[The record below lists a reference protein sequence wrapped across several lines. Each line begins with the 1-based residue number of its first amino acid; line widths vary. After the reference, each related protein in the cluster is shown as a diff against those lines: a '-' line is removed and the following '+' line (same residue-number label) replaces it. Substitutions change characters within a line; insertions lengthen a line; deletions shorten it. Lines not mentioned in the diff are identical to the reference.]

1 MNRLSRILRATL
13 RYLGYGLAVLM
24 VLVVALLGFV
34 GFTDAGAR
42 MAASQAEKI
51 AAASGQVLS
60 ISEPS
65 GLLTGRLRAAAIT
78 LGDEKGTYAEIRD
91 LAVDWSPLRLLF
103 LSFEAERVSASSIS
117 LLRLPESKAE
127 AEKSGK
133 PFTLPVEVH
142 VGSLAIPELF
152 ISEAVARRDQRLV
165 VSGRGDA
172 TAESVAVKLS
182 ASEKERPDA
191 RVVADIAFN
200 PAENELRLEA
210 DIAEPKGGILAGLLN
225 LPDEPA
231 VAIRLTGDGPLSQW
245 KGRLSAALDGT
256 EMLRVD
262 GRHDLATNGL
272 HTLALKGGGTF
283 DALMPPQLRP
293 LFAGETGIDVV
304 AAFDGTDM
312 LRIEKGTIATGA
324 MTLAASG
331 TVSATGENDLDM
343 KLAGK
348 DGPID
353 FRWPLAGGDARV
365 LIEGAD
371 ISLTGAA
378 NAAALEAH
386 ATVASAALPA
396 GRIDDIRLSAS
407 SDAFNVASRSGRID
421 VTLETGETAF
431 ASPDI
436 DRAVKG
442 PAKLVAA
449 LTVSPGEIAFDP
461 ATLES
466 ASIGGTLS
474 GRYGLES
481 READVS
487 FRLFALPAVLP
498 PALSGKFD
506 TTIAMEGRV
515 QLAGDG
521 GLEVSGLQVKS
532 GTLETAGTVSLGDGK
547 LQAALNG
554 KVLNLGKLL
563 ADAAGE
569 AAFELSATGPMDG
582 LDVSAKVTSSGATL
596 SGRTLSDLVVT
607 LAGKAVPA
615 GPSGELTATGAL
627 DGQPINIRS
636 SVTSEGGRISV
647 PVLEAEIGPNTLKG
661 SLALAQNF
669 MPDGTIRFDFPDLG
683 LLAAMAGQQ
692 AAGDLSGQV
701 EIATVGG
708 KTSATVQA
716 SGSAIRRDALSITRP
731 AVDLSIT
738 DLATAA
744 ITGTVRA
751 ERVASGEN
759 RVEALK
765 LDFSREGQATNF
777 DLTGRLDG
785 APLVTRG
792 KVLQRDG
799 GLDVALQTVE
809 AAPRRIA
816 LRLARPTTIGVA
828 NGVITLDG
836 LTIQAGSGSVA
847 VSGKAGETLDLS
859 VRLNA
864 LPAALANNFAAGLD
878 AGGTIGGTVT
888 VKGKASAPVVDYALD
903 WSGAQTSHTRGAGV
917 GALAIN
923 ATGAFANNQLRLD
936 TTLSG
941 AGGLSFRGGGTVGI
955 GGATPLGL
963 RFNGRVPFGLLQ
975 SQLSAQG
982 FVLTGNA
989 DVDLAIGGTAAA
1001 PAITGSITA
1010 GGARLVDVRRNLAV
1024 ENLTIRVTMDGRNAV
1039 IETLTGRVASGGQ
1052 ISASGR
1058 VGITPA
1064 SGFPV
1069 DVTARLTD
1077 VTYVDGTLVVANVS
1091 GDLTLRGPVA
1101 GLSLG
1106 GKMTINRANITI
1118 PQKLPAS
1125 LSEINIKHRNA
1136 PAEVKR
1142 MMANVRREQ
1151 GSGGG
1156 SARGIALDLTISAP
1170 GQLFVRGRGINVELG
1185 GDLRVGGTSVSPV
1198 VSGGF
1203 ELERGR
1209 MEILTRRLNFTTA
1222 HIGFAGDLVPTVNL
1236 VAGTSAGTTEITVT
1250 VAGLANNPTVTFAS
1264 SPSLPQD
1271 EILAQLI
1278 FNRSMSNL
1286 SAVQIAQL
1294 ASAASQLAGGSSTS
1308 LLDSLRS
1315 KLGVDDLD
1323 ITTDSQGRAAVS
1335 AGKYLNERTY
1345 LELKQDPETNGAKAA
1360 INLDI
1365 GRGVKL
1371 RGEAGS
1377 SGSAGAGIFYE
1388 KEY

>member
-13 RYLGYGLAVLM
+13 RYLGYALAVLV
-24 VLVVALLGFV
+24 VLIVALLGFV
-34 GFTDAGAR
+34 GFTDTGAR
-42 MAASQAEKI
+42 MAASYAQKI

-65 GLLTGRLRAAAIT
+65 GLLTGKLRASAIT
-78 LGDEKGTYAEIRD
+78 LGDEKGVYAEIRD
-91 LAVDWSPLRLLF
+91 LAVDWSPLQLLF
-103 LSFEAERVSASSIS
+103 FSFDAERVSASSVS
-117 LLRLPESKAE
+117 LQRLPESKAD
-127 AEKSGK
+127 AEKSDK
-133 PFTLPVEVH
+133 PFTLPVEIH

-152 ISEAVARRDQRLV
+152 ISETVAGRDQRLV

-200 PAENELRLEA
+200 PAENQLRLEA
-210 DIAEPKGGILAGLLN
+210 DVAEPKGGILAGLLN
-225 LPDEPA
+225 LPNDPA
-231 VAIRLTGDGPLSQW
+231 VEIRLTGDGPLSQW

-256 EMLRVD
+256 EMLHID

-272 HTLALKGGGTF
+272 HTIALQGGGTF
-283 DALMPPQLRP
+283 DALMPPQFRP

-331 TVSATGENDLDM
+331 TVSATGANDLEV

-353 FRWPLAGGDARV
+353 FRWPLAEGDARV

-371 ISLTGAA
+371 VSLTGAA

-386 ATVASAALPA
+386 ATVTSAALPA
-396 GRIDDIRLSAS
+396 GQIDNIRLSAK

-421 VTLETGETAF
+421 VTLETGATAF
-431 ASPDI
+431 ANADV

-442 PAKLVAA
+442 PAKLVAT
-449 LTVSPGEIAFDP
+449 LNISPDEIAFDP

-481 READVS
+481 READVN

-515 QLAGDG
+515 QLASDG

-532 GTLETAGTVSLGDGK
+532 GTLETAGNVSLGKGN
-547 LQAALNG
+547 LQAALSG

-569 AAFELSATGPMDG
+569 AAFELSATGPVEG
-582 LDVSAKVTSSGATL
+582 LDISAKITSSGATL

-607 LAGKAVPA
+607 LTGKAVA
-615 GPSGELTATGAL
+615 DSPSGELTATGAL
-627 DGQPINIRS
+627 DGQAINVRS
-636 SVTSEGGRISV
+636 SITSEGGRISV

-661 SLALAQNF
+661 SLALAQSF
-669 MPDGTIRFDFPDLG
+669 MPDGTIRFNFPDLG

-692 AAGDLSGQV
+692 AAGDLSGQI
-701 EIATVGG
+701 EIATAGG

-716 SGSAIRRDALSITRP
+716 SGSGIRRDTVSITKP
-731 AVDLSIT
+731 AVDLAIA

-785 APLVTRG
+785 APLVTKG

-799 GLDVALQTVE
+799 GIDIALQTVE

-816 LRLARPTTIGVA
+816 LKLAKPTTIGVT
-828 NGVITLDG
+828 NGVASLNG
-836 LTIQAGSGSVA
+836 LTIQTGSGSVA
-847 VSGKAGETLDLS
+847 ISGKAGETLDLS

-864 LPAALANNFAAGLD
+864 VPAALVNNFAAGLD

-888 VKGKASAPVVDYALD
+888 VKGKAAAPVVDYALD
-903 WSGAQTSHTRGAGV
+903 WNGAVTSQTRGAGI
-917 GALAIN
+917 GALTIN
-923 ATGAFANNQLRLD
+923 AKGAFANNQVRLD
-936 TTLSG
+936 TVLSG

-963 RFNGRVPFGLLQ
+963 KFNGTVPFGLLQ
-975 SQLSAQG
+975 GQLSAQG

-989 DVDLAIGGTAAA
+989 NVDLAIGGTAAA
-1001 PAITGSITA
+1001 PSVTGSITA

-1024 ENLTIRVTMDGRNAV
+1024 ENLTIRVTMDGRQAV
-1039 IETLTGRVASGGQ
+1039 IETVSGKLTSGGQ
-1052 ISASGR
+1052 LSASGR
-1058 VGITPA
+1058 VGIDPA

-1069 DVTARLTD
+1069 DVAIKLGD
-1077 VTYVDGTLVVANVS
+1077 IVYVDGTLVTANVA
-1091 GDLTLRGPVA
+1091 GDLTLKGPVA
-1101 GLSLG
+1101 GLTLA
-1106 GKMTINRANITI
+1106 GKVHINKANITI

-1125 LSEINIKHRNA
+1125 LSEIDIKHRNA
-1136 PAEVKR
+1136 PADVKR
-1142 MMANVRREQ
+1142 MTADVQREQ
-1151 GSGGG
+1151 GGSGA
-1156 SARGIALDLTISAP
+1156 SRGIALDLTIESP
-1170 GQLFVRGRGINVELG
+1170 GQLFVRGRGINTEMG
-1185 GDLRVGGTSVSPV
+1185 GSLKITGTSASPV

-1209 MEILTRRLNFTTA
+1209 MEILTRRLEFTSA
-1222 HIGFAGDLVPTVNL
+1222 HIGFAGGLVPTVNL
-1236 VAGTSAGTTEITVT
+1236 VAASTAGTTEITVT
-1250 VAGLANNPTVTFAS
+1250 VAGLASNPTVTFAS

-1294 ASAASQLAGGSSTS
+1294 ASAASQLAGGKSTG

-1323 ITTDSQGRAAVS
+1323 ITTDAEGRAAVS

-1345 LELKQDPETNGAKAA
+1345 IELKQDPETNGAKAV
-1360 INLDI
+1360 INLDV
-1365 GRGVKL
+1365 GRGLKL

-1377 SGSAGAGIFYE
+1377 GGSAGAGIFYE

>member
-13 RYLGYGLAVLM
+13 RYLGYGLAVLIVLM
-24 VLVVALLGFV
+24 VAMLGFV
-34 GFTDAGAR
+34 GFTDTGAR
-42 MAASQAEKI
+42 MAVSYAQKV
-51 AAASGQVLS
+51 AAASGQVIA

-65 GLLTGRLRAAAIT
+65 GLLTGKLRAKTIT
-78 LGDEKGTYAEIRD
+78 LGDETGTYAEIRD
-91 LAVDWSPLRLLF
+91 LAIDWSPLRLLAF
-103 LSFEAERVSASSIS
+103 SFEADRVSASSIS
-117 LLRLPESKAE
+117 LTRLPKSKPDAE
-127 AEKSGK
+127 ASDK

-142 VGSLAIPELF
+142 VNSLAIPELF
-152 ISEAVARRDQRLV
+152 VSGAVAGRDQRLV

-182 ASEKERPDA
+182 ASEKARPDA
-191 RVVADIAFN
+191 RVAADIVFN
-200 PAENELRLEA
+200 PAENVLRLEA
-210 DIAEPKGGILAGLLN
+210 DVAEPKGGVLAGLLK
-225 LPDEPA
+225 LPNDPA

-262 GRHDLATNGL
+262 GRHDLATSGL
-272 HTLALKGGGTF
+272 HTLTLKGGGTF

-293 LFAGETGIDVV
+293 LFAGETGIDVI

-312 LRIEKGTIATGA
+312 LRIEKGAIATGA

-331 TVSATGENDLDM
+331 TVSASGTNDLDV

-353 FRWPLAGGDARV
+353 FRWPLAEGDARV
-365 LIEGAD
+365 LIDGAD
-371 ISLTGAA
+371 IALTGQAK
-378 NAAALEAH
+378 AAALEAH
-386 ATVASAALPA
+386 VSVAAADLPA
-396 GRIDDIRLSAS
+396 GRIEAIRLTAT
-407 SDAFNVASRSGRID
+407 SDAFNVADRSGRID
-421 VTLETGETAF
+421 ATLETGLTAF
-431 ASPDI
+431 TNPDV

-442 PAKLVAA
+442 PAKLVAT
-449 LTVSPGEIAFDP
+449 LNVSPGEIAFDP

-481 READVS
+481 READVN

-498 PALSGKFD
+498 PAMAGKFD
-506 TTIAMEGRV
+506 TTVATEGRLK
-515 QLAGDG
+515 LASDG
-521 GLEVSGLQVKS
+521 GLQVSGLQVKS
-532 GTLETAGTVSLGDGK
+532 GTLEAAGDVSLGKGN
-547 LQAALNG
+547 LEAALTG

-569 AAFELSATGPMDG
+569 AAFELSATGPVEG
-582 LDVSAKVTSSGATL
+582 LDVSGKITSSGATL

-607 LAGKAVPA
+607 LKGKAVA
-615 GPSGELTATGAL
+615 DSPSGELTATGAL
-627 DGQPINIRS
+627 DGQAINVRS
-636 SVTSEGGRISV
+636 SITSEGGRISV
-647 PVLEAEIGPNTLKG
+647 PVLEAEIGSNTLKG
-661 SLALAQNF
+661 SLALARNF

-683 LLAAMAGQQ
+683 LLAAMAGQK
-692 AAGDLSGQV
+692 AAGDLSGQI
-701 EIATVGG
+701 EFATTNG
-708 KTSATVQA
+708 KTSASVQA
-716 SGSAIRRDALSITRP
+716 SGSGIRRDAVNIVKP
-731 AVDLSIT
+731 VVDLAIA

-751 ERVASGEN
+751 ERVASGDN
-759 RVEALK
+759 RLDALR
-765 LDFSREGQATNF
+765 LDFSREGQATSF
-777 DLTGRLDG
+777 DVTGRLDG
-785 APLVTRG
+785 APLVTKG

-799 GLDVALQTVE
+799 GLDIALQAVE

-816 LRLARPTTIGVA
+816 LKLAKPTTIGVA
-828 NGVITLDG
+828 NGIATLDG
-836 LTIQAGSGSVA
+836 LTIQAGRGSVA
-847 VSGKAGETLDLS
+847 VSGKAGEALDLS
-859 VRLNA
+859 LRLNA
-864 LPAALANNFAAGLD
+864 VPAALINNFAATLG
-878 AGGTIGGTVT
+878 AEGTIGGTVT
-888 VKGKASAPVVDYALD
+888 VKGKAAAPVVGYALD
-903 WSGAQTSHTRGAGV
+903 WSGAVTSQTRGAGV
-917 GALAIN
+917 GALDIN
-923 ATGAFANNQLRLD
+923 AKGEFANNQVRLD
-936 TTLSG
+936 TVLSG

-963 RFNGRVPFGLLQ
+963 KFNGTVPFGLLQ
-975 SQLSAQG
+975 GQLSAQG

-989 DVDLAIGGTAAA
+989 NVDLSIGGTAGA
-1001 PAITGSITA
+1001 PSVTGSITA

-1024 ENLTIRVTMDGRNAV
+1024 ENLTIRVNMDGRQAV
-1039 IETLTGRVASGGQ
+1039 IETVSGKLASGGQ
-1052 ISASGR
+1052 LSASGT
-1058 VGITPA
+1058 VGIDPA

-1069 DVTARLTD
+1069 DVAIKLGN
-1077 VTYVDGTLVVANVS
+1077 VTYVDGTLVTANVT
-1091 GDLTLRGPVA
+1091 GDLTLKGPVA

-1106 GKMTINRANITI
+1106 GKVHINKANITL

-1125 LSEINIKHRNA
+1125 LSEIDIKHRNA
-1136 PAEVKR
+1136 PADVKR
-1142 MMANVRREQ
+1142 MTADVQRQ
-1151 GSGGG
+1151 QGGG
-1156 SARGIALDLTISAP
+1156 GGGRGIALDLTITSP
-1170 GQLFVRGRGINVELG
+1170 GQLFVRGRGINAEMG
-1185 GDLRVGGTSVSPV
+1185 GDLTITGTSASPI

-1209 MEILTRRLNFTTA
+1209 MEILTRRLDFTSA
-1222 HIGFAGDLVPTVNL
+1222 HIGFAGGLVPTVNL
-1236 VAGTSAGTTEITVT
+1236 VAASTAGTTEITVT

-1294 ASAASQLAGGSSTS
+1294 ASAASQLAGGSSTG

-1323 ITTDSQGRAAVS
+1323 ITTDAEGRAAVS

-1345 LELKQDPETNGAKAA
+1345 IELKQDPETNGAKAV
-1360 INLDI
+1360 INLDV
-1365 GRGVKL
+1365 GRGLKL

-1377 SGSAGAGIFYE
+1377 GGSAGGGIFYE

>member
-13 RYLGYGLAVLM
+13 RYLGYGLAILLVLF
-24 VLVVALLGFV
+24 VALLGFV
-34 GFTDAGAR
+34 GFTDTGAR
-42 MAASQAEKI
+42 VAVSYAEKI
-51 AAASGQVLS
+51 AAASGQVVS

-65 GLLTGRLRAAAIT
+65 GLLTGKLRAGTIT
-78 LGDEKGTYAEIRD
+78 LGDAKGTYAEIRD
-91 LAVDWSPLRLLF
+91 LAVDWSPLQLLF

-117 LLRLPESKAE
+117 LLRLPESETDTA
-127 AEKSGK
+127 KSEE

-142 VGSLAIPELF
+142 VDALAIPELF
-152 ISEAVARRDQRLV
+152 VSGAVAGRDQRLV

-172 TAESVAVKLS
+172 TADSVAVNLS
-182 ASEKERPDA
+182 ASEKARPDA
-191 RVVADIAFN
+191 RIMADIAFD
-200 PAENELRLEA
+200 PAANELRLEA
-210 DIAEPKGGILAGLLN
+210 DIAEPKGGVLAGLLK
-225 LPDEPA
+225 LPNEPA

-256 EMLRVD
+256 EMLHID
-262 GRHDLATNGL
+262 GRHDLSANGL
-272 HTLALKGGGTF
+272 HTLALAGGGTF
-283 DALMPPQLRP
+283 DALMPPQFRP

-312 LRIEKGTIATGA
+312 LRIEKGTIATGT

-331 TVSATGENDLDM
+331 TVSATGANNLDV

-353 FRWPLAGGDARV
+353 FRWPLAEGDARL

-371 ISLTGAA
+371 ISLTGEAS
-378 NAAALEAH
+378 AAALEAH
-386 ATVASAALPA
+386 AKVVSAALPA
-396 GRIDDIRLSAS
+396 GRIDDIRLSAR
-407 SDAFNVASRSGRID
+407 SDAFNVANRSGR
-421 VTLETGETAF
+421 VEATLETGATAF
-431 ASPDI
+431 ANPDV

-442 PAKLVAA
+442 PAKLVA
-449 LTVSPGEIAFDP
+449 TMDISPDEIAFDP

-481 READVS
+481 READIG

-498 PALSGKFD
+498 PALAGKFD
-506 TTIAMEGRV
+506 TTIATEGRI

-521 GLEVSGLQVKS
+521 GLTVSDLQVKS
-532 GTLETAGTVSLGDGK
+532 GTLETAGSVSLDEGN
-547 LQAALNG
+547 LQAALSG
-554 KVLNLGKLL
+554 KILSLGKLL

-569 AAFELSATGPMDG
+569 AAFELSATGPTDG
-582 LDVSAKVTSSGATL
+582 LDVSAKLTSSGATL

-607 LAGKAVPA
+607 LSGKAVA
-615 GPSGELTATGAL
+615 GSPSGELTATGAL
-627 DGQPINIRS
+627 DGQPIDIRS
-636 SVTSEGGRISV
+636 SITSEGGRISV

-701 EIATVGG
+701 EIATAGG
-708 KTSATVQA
+708 RTSATVQA
-716 SGSAIRRDALSITRP
+716 SGSAIRRDTVSITRP
-731 AVDLSIT
+731 AVDLTVT

-765 LDFSREGQATNF
+765 LDFTREGQATNF

-799 GLDVALQTVE
+799 GLDIALQTVE

-816 LRLARPTTIGVA
+816 LKLARPATIGVV
-828 NGVITLDG
+828 NGIATLDG

-847 VSGKAGETLDLS
+847 VSGQAGEALDLS
-859 VRLNA
+859 LRLNA
-864 LPAALANNFAAGLD
+864 LPAAFVNNFAAGLD

-888 VKGKASAPVVDYALD
+888 VKGKAAAPVVDYALD
-903 WSGAQTSHTRGAGV
+903 WSGAATSHTRGAGI
-917 GALAIN
+917 GPLTIN
-923 ATGAFANNQLRLD
+923 ATGAFADNQVRLD
-936 TTLSG
+936 TVLSG
-941 AGGLSFRGGGTVGI
+941 AGGLSFRGGGTVGV

-963 RFNGRVPFGLLQ
+963 KFNGAVPFGLLQ
-975 SQLSAQG
+975 GLLSAQG

-989 DVDLAIGGTAAA
+989 DVDLSIGGTAAA
-1001 PAITGSITA
+1001 PSITGSITA
-1010 GGARLVDVRRNLAV
+1010 SGARLVDVRRNLAV
-1024 ENLTIRVTMDGRNAV
+1024 ENLAIRVTMDGRSAV
-1039 IETLTGRVASGGQ
+1039 IETLSGKVASGGQ
-1052 ISASGR
+1052 ISANGR
-1058 VGITPA
+1058 VGIDPA

-1069 DVTARLTD
+1069 DVTAKLAD
-1077 VTYVDGTLVVANVS
+1077 VTYVDGTLVAANVS
-1091 GDLTLRGPVA
+1091 GDLTLKGPVA
-1101 GLSLG
+1101 ELALG
-1106 GKMTINRANITI
+1106 GRLVINKANITI

-1136 PAEVKR
+1136 PAEVR
-1142 MMANVRREQ
+1142 EMMADVRREQ

-1156 SARGIALDLTISAP
+1156 AARGIALDLTIDAP
-1170 GQLFVRGRGINVELG
+1170 GQLFVRGRGINAELG
-1185 GDLRVGGTSVSPV
+1185 GSLKVGGTSVSPV

-1209 MEILTRRLNFTTA
+1209 MEILTRRLDFTSA
-1222 HIGFAGDLVPTVNL
+1222 RIGFAGDLVPTVNL
-1236 VAGTSAGTTEITVT
+1236 VAASTAGTTEITVT
-1250 VAGLANNPTVTFAS
+1250 VAGLASNPTVTFAS

-1294 ASAASQLAGGSSTS
+1294 ASAASQLAGGRSTG

-1323 ITTDSQGRAAVS
+1323 ITTDAEGRAAVS

-1345 LELKQDPETNGAKAA
+1345 IELKQDPETNGAKAA

-1365 GRGVKL
+1365 GKGLKL

>member
-13 RYLGYGLAVLM
+13 RFIGYGLAVLV
-24 VLVVALLGFV
+24 VLLAGLVGFI

-42 MAASQAEKI
+42 FAVSQAEKI
-51 AAASGQVLS
+51 AAASGQVIS

-65 GLLTGRLRAAAIT
+65 GLLTGKLRAGSIA
-78 LGDEKGTYAEIRD
+78 LGDARGTYVEIRD
-91 LAVDWSPLRLLF
+91 LAVDWSPLQLLF
-103 LSFEAERVSASSIS
+103 FSFEAERVSASSVS
-117 LLRLPESKAE
+117 LLRLPEPKAD
-127 AEKSGK
+127 AEPSDT

-142 VGSLAIPELF
+142 VGALDVPELF
-152 ISEAVARRDQRLV
+152 VSGTVAGRDQRIV
-165 VSGRGDA
+165 VSGSGDA

-182 ASEKERPDA
+182 ASEKARPDA
-191 RVVADIAFN
+191 RVAADIVFN
-200 PAENELRLEA
+200 PADNELRLEA
-210 DIAEPKGGILAGLLN
+210 DVAEPKGGLLAALLK
-225 LPDEPA
+225 LPNDPA
-231 VAIRLTGDGPLSQW
+231 VTIRLTGDGPLSEW
-245 KGRLSAALDGT
+245 TGRLSAALDGT

-272 HTLALKGGGTF
+272 HTIALSGGGTF

-304 AAFDGTDM
+304 AAFDGSDM
-312 LRIEKGTIATGA
+312 LRIEKGSISTGA

-331 TVSATGENDLDM
+331 TVSAKGANDLDV
-343 KLAGK
+343 KFSGK
-348 DGPID
+348 DGPVD
-353 FRWPLAGGDARV
+353 FRWPLAEGDARV

-371 ISLTGAA
+371 LSLTGEAT
-378 NAAALEAH
+378 AAALKAN
-386 ATVASAALPA
+386 ATVVSAELPA
-396 GRIDDIRLSAS
+396 GRVENIRLTAKSE
-407 SDAFNVASRSGRID
+407 AFNVASQSGRID
-421 VTLETGETAF
+421 AVLETGMTAF
-431 ASPDI
+431 ASADV
-436 DRAVKG
+436 DRTVKG
-442 PAKLVAA
+442 PAKLVAT
-449 LTVSPGEIAFDP
+449 LTVSPDEIAFDP

-474 GRYGLES
+474 GRYGLKS
-481 READVS
+481 READVN

-498 PALSGKFD
+498 PALAGKFD

-521 GLEVSGLQVKS
+521 AVQVSGLQVKS
-532 GTLETAGTVSLGDGK
+532 GTLETAGTISLGNGALD
-547 LQAALNG
+547 AALTG

-569 AAFELSATGPMDG
+569 AAFELSATGPVAG

-607 LAGKAVPA
+607 LTGKAVA
-615 GPSGELTATGAL
+615 DSPSGELTATGAL
-627 DGQPINIRS
+627 DGQPINVRS
-636 SVTSEGGRISV
+636 SITSKGGRIAV

-661 SLALAQNF
+661 SLALADNF

-683 LLAAMAGQQ
+683 LLAAMAGQK

-701 EIATVGG
+701 EITTGNG
-708 KTSATVQA
+708 RTSATIQA
-716 SGSAIRRDALSITRP
+716 SGSAIRRDALSITKP
-731 AVDLSIT
+731 AVDLTIA

-759 RVEALK
+759 RLEALK
-765 LDFSREGQATNF
+765 LGFSREGLATNF

-785 APLVTRG
+785 APLLTKG
-792 KVLQRDG
+792 KVIQRDG
-799 GLDVALQTVE
+799 GLDVALQAFE

-816 LRLARPTTIGVA
+816 LKLAKPTTIGVT
-828 NGVITLDG
+828 NGVASLDG
-836 LTIQAGSGSVA
+836 LTIQAGRGSITVT
-847 VSGKAGETLDLS
+847 GRAGEALDLS
-859 VRLNA
+859 VRLSA
-864 LPAALANNFAAGLD
+864 LPAALVNNFADGLG
-878 AGGTIGGTVT
+878 AEGTIGGMVT
-888 VKGKASAPVVDYALD
+888 VKGRAAAPVVNYALD
-903 WSGAQTSHTRGAGV
+903 WGGAVTSQTRGAGI
-917 GALAIN
+917 GALTITAK
-923 ATGAFANNQLRLD
+923 GEFSNNQVRLD
-936 TTLSG
+936 TVLSG
-941 AGGLSFRGGGTVGI
+941 GGGLSFRGGGTVGI

-963 RFNGRVPFGLLQ
+963 KFNGTVPFGLLQ
-975 SQLSAQG
+975 GQLSAQG

-989 DVDLAIGGTAAA
+989 NVDLSIGGTAAA
-1001 PAITGSITA
+1001 PSITGSITA

-1024 ENLTIRVTMDGRNAV
+1024 ENLTVRVTMDGRQAV
-1039 IETLTGRVASGGQ
+1039 IETVSGKLASGGQ
-1052 ISASGR
+1052 LSASGR
-1058 VGITPA
+1058 VGIDPA

-1069 DVTARLTD
+1069 DVAVKLGD
-1077 VTYVDGTLVVANVS
+1077 ITYVDGTLVTANVA
-1091 GDLTLRGPVA
+1091 GDLTLKGPVA

-1106 GKMTINRANITI
+1106 GKLRINKANITI

-1125 LSEINIKHRNA
+1125 LSEIDIKHRNA
-1136 PAEVKR
+1136 PADVKR
-1142 MMANVRREQ
+1142 MTADVQRDQ
-1151 GSGGG
+1151 GSSGA
-1156 SARGIALDLTISAP
+1156 SRGIALDLTIEAP
-1170 GQLFVRGRGINVELG
+1170 GQLFVRGRGINAELG
-1185 GDLRVGGTSVSPV
+1185 GSLKITGTSASPV

-1209 MEILTRRLNFTTA
+1209 MEILTRRLDFTSA
-1222 HIGFAGDLVPTVNL
+1222 HIGFAGGLVPTVNL
-1236 VAGTSAGTTEITVT
+1236 VAGSTAGSTEITVT

-1294 ASAASQLAGGSSTS
+1294 ASAASQLAGGSSTG

-1323 ITTDSQGRAAVS
+1323 ITTDAEGRAAVS

-1345 LELKQDPETNGAKAA
+1345 IELKQDPETNGAKAV
-1360 INLDI
+1360 INLDV
-1365 GRGVKL
+1365 GRGLKL

-1377 SGSAGAGIFYE
+1377 GGSAGAGIFYE

>member
-13 RYLGYGLAVLM
+13 RYLGYGLAVLL
-24 VLVVALLGFV
+24 VLLVALLGFV
-34 GFTDAGAR
+34 GFTDTGAR
-42 MAASQAEKI
+42 MAVSYAQKI
-51 AAASGQVLS
+51 AAASGQVVS

-65 GLLTGRLRAAAIT
+65 GLLNGKLRAGTIT

-91 LAVDWSPLRLLF
+91 LAVDWSPLQLLF
-103 LSFEAERVSASSIS
+103 FSFDASRVSASSVS
-117 LLRLPESKAE
+117 LLRLPQSKAD
-127 AEKSGK
+127 AEKSDT

-152 ISEAVARRDQRLV
+152 VSGTVAGRDQRLV

-182 ASEKERPDA
+182 ASEKARPDA
-191 RVVADIAFN
+191 RVAADIVFN
-200 PAENELRLEA
+200 PAENVLRLEA
-210 DIAEPKGGILAGLLN
+210 DVAEPKGGILAGLLK
-225 LPDEPA
+225 LPNDPA
-231 VAIRLTGDGPLSQW
+231 VGIRLTGDGPLSQW

-262 GRHDLATNGL
+262 GRHDLAASGL
-272 HTLALKGGGTF
+272 HTIALKGGGTF
-283 DALMPPQLRP
+283 DALMPPQFRP

-304 AAFDGTDM
+304 AAFDGSDM
-312 LRIEKGTIATGA
+312 LRIAKGSIATGA

-331 TVSATGENDLDM
+331 TVSAKGANDLDV

-353 FRWPLAGGDARV
+353 FRWPLAEGDARV

-371 ISLTGAA
+371 ISLTGEAS
-378 NAAALEAH
+378 AAALEAH

-396 GRIDDIRLSAS
+396 GRIENIRLTAT
-407 SDAFNVASRSGRID
+407 SDAFNVASQSGRIEA
-421 VTLETGETAF
+421 TLETGLTAF
-431 ASPDI
+431 ANPDI

-442 PAKLVAA
+442 PAKLVAT
-449 LTVSPGEIAFDP
+449 LDVSPQEIAFDP

-481 READVS
+481 READVN

-521 GLEVSGLQVKS
+521 GLQVSGLQVKS
-532 GTLETAGTVSLGDGK
+532 GTLETAGTVSLGKGNLD
-547 LQAALNG
+547 AALTG

-569 AAFELSATGPMDG
+569 AEFDLSASGPVEG

-596 SGRTLSDLVVT
+596 SGRTLSDLVVS
-607 LAGKAVPA
+607 LKGKAVA
-615 GPSGELTATGAL
+615 DSPSGELTATGAL
-627 DGQPINIRS
+627 DGQAINVRS
-636 SVTSEGGRISV
+636 SITSEGGRISV

-661 SLALAQNF
+661 SLALAPNF
-669 MPDGTIRFDFPDLG
+669 MPDGTIRFNFPDLG

-692 AAGDLSGQV
+692 AAGDLSGQL
-701 EIATVGG
+701 EIATTGG

-716 SGSAIRRDALSITRP
+716 SGSTIRRDTVSITKP
-731 AVDLSIT
+731 AVDLSIA

-751 ERVASGEN
+751 ERVAAGEN
-759 RVEALK
+759 RVDALK
-765 LDFSREGQATNF
+765 LDFSREGQATSF

-785 APLVTRG
+785 APLVTKG

-816 LRLARPTTIGVA
+816 LKLAKPTTIGVA
-828 NGVITLDG
+828 DGVATLDG
-836 LTIQAGSGSVA
+836 LTIQTGRGSVA
-847 VSGKAGETLDLS
+847 ISGKAGEALDLS
-859 VRLNA
+859 LRLNA
-864 LPAALANNFAAGLD
+864 VPAALVNNFAAGLD
-878 AGGTIGGTVT
+878 ADGTIGGTVT
-888 VKGKASAPVVDYALD
+888 VKGKAAAPVVNYALD
-903 WSGAQTSHTRGAGV
+903 WNGAVTSQTRGAGL
-917 GALAIN
+917 GALDIN
-923 ATGAFANNQLRLD
+923 AKGEFANNQVRLD
-936 TTLSG
+936 TVLSG

-963 RFNGRVPFGLLQ
+963 KFNGKVPFGVLQ
-975 SQLSAQG
+975 GQLSAQG

-989 DVDLAIGGTAAA
+989 DVDVSIGGTAAA
-1001 PAITGSITA
+1001 PSVTGSITA

-1024 ENLTIRVTMDGRNAV
+1024 ENLTIRVTMSGKQAV
-1039 IETLTGRVASGGQ
+1039 IETVSGKLASGGQ
-1052 ISASGR
+1052 LSASGT
-1058 VGITPA
+1058 VGIDPA

-1069 DVTARLTD
+1069 DVAVKLGD
-1077 VTYVDGTLVVANVS
+1077 ITYIDGTLVTANVT
-1091 GDLTLRGPVA
+1091 GDMTLKGPVA
-1101 GLSLG
+1101 GLALA
-1106 GKMTINRANITI
+1106 GKVVINKANITI

-1125 LSEINIKHRNA
+1125 LSEIDIKHRNA
-1136 PAEVKR
+1136 PDDVKR
-1142 MMANVRREQ
+1142 MTADVQREQ
-1151 GSGGG
+1151 GGSGA
-1156 SARGIALDLTISAP
+1156 SRGIALDLTIESP
-1170 GQLFVRGRGINVELG
+1170 GQLFVRGRGINAEMG
-1185 GDLRVGGTSVSPV
+1185 GSLKITGTSSSPV

-1209 MEILTRRLNFTTA
+1209 MEILTRRLDFTSA
-1222 HIGFAGDLVPTVNL
+1222 HIGFAGGLVPTVNL
-1236 VAGTSAGTTEITVT
+1236 VAGSSAGTTEITVT
-1250 VAGLANNPTVTFAS
+1250 VAGVASNPTVTFAS

-1294 ASAASQLAGGSSTS
+1294 ASAASQLAGGSSTG

-1323 ITTDSQGRAAVS
+1323 ITTDAEGRAAVS

-1345 LELKQDPETNGAKAA
+1345 IELKQDPETNGAKAV
-1360 INLDI
+1360 INLDV
-1365 GRGVKL
+1365 GRGLKL

-1377 SGSAGAGIFYE
+1377 GGSAGAGIFYE

>member
-1 MNRLSRILRATL
+1 MNRLSRILRALL
-13 RYLGYGLAVLM
+13 RYAGYALAVL
-24 VLVVALLGFV
+24 LVVVIALLGFV
-34 GFTDAGAR
+34 GFTDSGAR
-42 MAASQAEKI
+42 MAVSYAQKI
-51 AAASGQVLS
+51 AAASGQVIS

-65 GLLTGRLRAAAIT
+65 GLLTGKLRAGAIT

-91 LAVDWSPLRLLF
+91 LAVDWSPFQLLLF
-103 LSFEAERVSASSIS
+103 SFDATRVSASSIS
-117 LLRLPESKAE
+117 LLRLPEPKPD
-127 AEKSGK
+127 AEKSDA
-133 PFTLPVEVH
+133 PFKLPVEVH
-142 VGSLAIPELF
+142 VASLAIPELF
-152 ISEAVARRDQRLV
+152 VSGTVAGRDQRLV

-172 TAESVAVKLS
+172 TADSVAVKLS
-182 ASEKERPDA
+182 ASEKARPDA
-191 RVVADIAFN
+191 RIAADIVFN
-200 PAENELRLEA
+200 PAENVLRLEA
-210 DIAEPKGGILAGLLN
+210 DVAEPKGGVLAKLLK
-225 LPDEPA
+225 LPDDPA

-256 EMLRVD
+256 ETLRID

-272 HTLALKGGGTF
+272 HTLALNGGGTF
-283 DALMPPQLRP
+283 DALMPPQFRP
-293 LFAGETGIDVV
+293 LFAGRTGIDVV
-304 AAFDGTDM
+304 VAFDGSDM
-312 LRIEKGTIATGA
+312 LRIEKGAVSTGA

-331 TVSATGENDLDM
+331 TVSAKGANDLDV

-353 FRWPLAGGDARV
+353 FRWPLAEGNARV
-365 LIEGAD
+365 LIDGAE
-371 ISLTGAA
+371 ISLTGEAA
-378 NAAALEAH
+378 AAALQAN
-386 ATVASAALPA
+386 ATVVSAELPA
-396 GRIDDIRLSAS
+396 GRIENVRVSAR
-407 SDAFNVASRSGRID
+407 SDAFNVASQSGRID
-421 VTLETGETAF
+421 VTLETGATAF
-431 ASPDI
+431 ANADV
-436 DRAVKG
+436 DRLVKG

-449 LTVSPGEIAFDP
+449 LNVSPGEIAFDP

-466 ASIGGTLS
+466 ASIGGMLS

-481 READVS
+481 READVN

-498 PALSGKFD
+498 SALSGKFD

-515 QLAGDG
+515 QLAGNG
-521 GLEVSGLQVKS
+521 GLQVSGLQVKS
-532 GTLETAGTVSLGDGK
+532 GTLETAGDVSLGNGT
-547 LQAALNG
+547 LEAALTG

-563 ADAAGE
+563 ADASGE
-569 AAFELSATGPMDG
+569 AAFELSARGPVEG

-607 LAGKAVPA
+607 LTGKAVA
-615 GPSGELTATGAL
+615 DSPSGELTATGAL
-627 DGQPINIRS
+627 DGQAINVRS
-636 SVTSEGGRISV
+636 SITSEGGRISV

-669 MPDGTIRFDFPDLG
+669 MPDGTIRFNFPDLG
-683 LLAAMAGQQ
+683 LLSAMAGQQ

-701 EIATVGG
+701 EIATTNG
-708 KTSATVQA
+708 KTSATVEA
-716 SGSAIRRDALSITRP
+716 SGSAIHRDAVSITKP
-731 AVDLSIT
+731 AVDLTIA

-759 RVEALK
+759 RLDALK

-777 DLTGRLDG
+777 DLGGRLDG

-799 GLDVALQTVE
+799 GLDVALQAFE

-816 LRLARPTTIGVA
+816 LKLAKPTTVGVTNGVA
-828 NGVITLDG
+828 TLDG
-836 LTIQAGSGSVA
+836 LTIRTGSGSVA
-847 VSGKAGETLDLS
+847 VSGRAGEALDLS
-859 VRLNA
+859 LRLNA
-864 LPAALANNFAAGLD
+864 VPAALVNNFAAGLG
-878 AGGTIGGTVT
+878 AEGAIGGTVT
-888 VKGKASAPVVDYALD
+888 VKGKATAPVVGYALD
-903 WSGAQTSHTRGAGV
+903 WKGAVTSQTRGAGV
-917 GALAIN
+917 GALDIN
-923 ATGAFANNQLRLD
+923 AKGEFANNQVKLD
-936 TTLSG
+936 TVLSG

-963 RFNGRVPFGLLQ
+963 KFTGTVPFGLLQ
-975 SQLSAQG
+975 GQLSAQG

-989 DVDLAIGGTAAA
+989 NVDVSIGGTAAA
-1001 PAITGSITA
+1001 PSVTGSITA

-1024 ENLTIRVTMDGRNAV
+1024 ENLTIRITMSGRQAV
-1039 IETLTGRVASGGQ
+1039 IETVSGKLASGGQ
-1052 ISASGR
+1052 LSASGS
-1058 VGITPA
+1058 VGIDPA

-1069 DVTARLTD
+1069 DVAIKLGD
-1077 VTYVDGTLVVANVS
+1077 ITYVDGTLVTANVT
-1091 GDLTLRGPVA
+1091 GDLTLKGPVA

-1106 GKMTINRANITI
+1106 GTVRINKANITI

-1125 LSEINIKHRNA
+1125 LSEIDIKHRNA
-1136 PAEVKR
+1136 PADVKR
-1142 MMANVRREQ
+1142 MTADVQREQ
-1151 GSGGG
+1151 GAGGG
-1156 SARGIALDLTISAP
+1156 SRGIALDMTIEAP
-1170 GQLFVRGRGINVELG
+1170 GQLFVRGRGINAE
-1185 GDLRVGGTSVSPV
+1185 VGGSLRITGTSSSPV

-1209 MEILTRRLNFTTA
+1209 MEILTRRLDFTSA
-1222 HIGFAGDLVPTVNL
+1222 HIGFAGGLVPTVNL
-1236 VAGTSAGTTEITVT
+1236 VAGSSAGTTEITVT
-1250 VAGLANNPTVTFAS
+1250 VAGLASNPTVTFAS

-1294 ASAASQLAGGSSTS
+1294 ASAASQLAGGSSTG

-1323 ITTDSQGRAAVS
+1323 ITTDSEGRAQVS

-1345 LELKQDPETNGAKAA
+1345 IELKQDPETNGAKAV
-1360 INLDI
+1360 INLDV
-1365 GRGVKL
+1365 GRGLKL

-1377 SGSAGAGIFYE
+1377 GGSAGAGIFYE

>member
-13 RYLGYGLAVLM
+13 RYLGYGLAVL
-24 VLVVALLGFV
+24 LVILVALVGFV

-42 MAASQAEKI
+42 FAISQVEKI
-51 AAASGQVLS
+51 AAASGQIIS

-65 GLLTGRLRAAAIT
+65 GLLTGRLRAGSIT
-78 LGDEKGTYAEIRD
+78 LGDAKGTYAQIND
-91 LAVDWSPLRLLF
+91 LAVDWSPLSLLGF
-103 LSFEAERVSASSIS
+103 SFNAERVAASSIS
-117 LLRLPESKAE
+117 LLRLPEPKAD
-127 AEKSGK
+127 AQKSDSS
-133 PFTLPVEVH
+133 FTLPVEVH
-142 VGSLAIPELF
+142 VGSLEVPELF
-152 ISEAVARRDQRLV
+152 VSGAVAGRDQRIV
-165 VSGRGDA
+165 VSGRGSA
-172 TAESVAVKLS
+172 TSESIAVKLS
-182 ASEKERPDA
+182 ASEKARPDA
-191 RVVADIAFN
+191 RVVTDIVFN
-200 PAENELRLEA
+200 PAANELRLEA
-210 DIAEPKGGILAGLLN
+210 DVAEPKGGLLAALLK

-231 VAIRLTGDGPLSQW
+231 VAIRLTGSGPLSKW
-245 KGRLSAALDGT
+245 TGRLSAALDGT
-256 EMLRVD
+256 EMLHVD

-272 HTLALKGGGTF
+272 HTVALSGGGTF

-304 AAFDGTDM
+304 AAFDGSDM
-312 LRIEKGTIATGA
+312 LRIEKGAISTGA

-331 TVSATGENDLDM
+331 TVSASGANDLDI
-343 KLAGK
+343 KLSGR

-353 FRWPLAGGDARV
+353 FRWPLAEGDARL
-365 LIEGAD
+365 LISGAD
-371 ISLTGAA
+371 VSLTGEAS
-378 NAAALEAH
+378 AAALEAN
-386 ATVASAALPA
+386 ASVASADLPA
-396 GRIDDIRLSAS
+396 GRIENIRLTAR
-407 SDAFNVASRSGRID
+407 SDAFNVASQSGRIEAT
-421 VTLETGETAF
+421 VETGMTAF
-431 ASPDI
+431 TNPDV
-436 DRAVKG
+436 DRMVKG
-442 PAKLVAA
+442 PAKLVAT
-449 LTVSPGEIAFDP
+449 LDVSPTEIAFDP

-481 READVS
+481 READVN

-498 PALSGKFD
+498 PALSGKID

-515 QLAGDG
+515 QLSGDG
-521 GLEVSGLQVKS
+521 AVKLSGLQVKS
-532 GTLETAGTVSLGDGK
+532 GTLETAGSVSLGNGN
-547 LQAALNG
+547 LQAVLTG

-569 AAFELSATGPMDG
+569 AGFELSATGPLDG

-607 LAGKAVPA
+607 LKGRAAAGN
-615 GPSGELTATGAL
+615 PSGELTATGAL
-627 DGQPINIRS
+627 DGQAINVRS
-636 SVTSEGGRISV
+636 SITSEGGRISV

-683 LLAAMAGQQ
+683 LLAAMAGQK

-701 EIATVGG
+701 EIATGSG

-716 SGSAIRRDALSITRP
+716 SGSAIRRDAVSITKP
-731 AVDLSIT
+731 AVDLEIT

-744 ITGTVRA
+744 ISGTVRA

-759 RVEALK
+759 RLDTLK
-765 LDFSREGQATNF
+765 LAFSRAGEATNF
-777 DLTGRLDG
+777 DLSGRLDG
-785 APLVTRG
+785 APLVTKGKMVQRG
-792 KVLQRDG
+792 G
-799 GLDVALQTVE
+799 GLDVALQAFE

-828 NGVITLDG
+828 GGVATLDG
-836 LTIQAGSGSVA
+836 LTIQAGRGSVA
-847 VSGKAGETLDLS
+847 VSGRAGETLDLS
-859 VRLNA
+859 LRLNA
-864 LPAALANNFAAGLD
+864 LPAALINNFSAGLG
-878 AGGTIGGTVT
+878 AEGTIGGTVT
-888 VKGKASAPVVDYALD
+888 VKGRAAAPVVDYALD
-903 WSGAQTSHTRGAGV
+903 WSGAVTSQTRGAGV
-917 GALAIN
+917 GALNIRAN
-923 ATGAFANNQLRLD
+923 GAFANNRVTLD
-936 TTLSG
+936 TVLSG
-941 AGGLSFRGGGTVGI
+941 AGGLNFRGGGTVGI

-963 RFNGRVPFGLLQ
+963 NFQGTVPFGLLQ

-989 DVDLAIGGTAAA
+989 NVNLAIGGTAAA
-1001 PAITGSITA
+1001 PSITGGITA
-1010 GGARLVDVRRNLAV
+1010 SGARLVDVRRNLAV
-1024 ENLTIRVTMDGRNAV
+1024 ENLTIRVTMDGRQAV
-1039 IETLTGRVASGGQ
+1039 IETVSGRVSSGGQ

-1058 VGITPA
+1058 VGIDPA

-1069 DVTARLTD
+1069 DVTVRLGD
-1077 VTYVDGTLVVANVS
+1077 ITYVDGTLVTANVS

-1101 GLSLG
+1101 GLALG
-1106 GKMTINRANITI
+1106 GKVHINRANVTI
-1118 PQKLPAS
+1118 PQRLPAT

-1136 PAEVKR
+1136 PADVKR
-1142 MMANVRREQ
+1142 MTADVNRDQ
-1151 GSGGG
+1151 GSSGA
-1156 SARGIALDLTISAP
+1156 SRGIALDLTIEAP
-1170 GQLFVRGRGINVELG
+1170 GQLFVRGRGINAELG
-1185 GDLRVGGTSVSPV
+1185 GSLRVTGTSTSPV

-1209 MEILTRRLNFTTA
+1209 MEILTRRLDFTSA
-1222 HIGFAGDLVPTVNL
+1222 HIGFAGGLVPTVNL
-1236 VAGTSAGTTEITVT
+1236 VAASTAGTTEITIT
-1250 VAGLANNPTVTFAS
+1250 VAGLASNPTITFAS

-1286 SAVQIAQL
+1286 SAMQIAQL
-1294 ASAASQLAGGSSTS
+1294 ASAASQLAGGRSTG

-1323 ITTDSQGRAAVS
+1323 ITTDAQGRAAVS

-1345 LELKQDPETNGAKAA
+1345 IELKQDPETNGAKAV
-1360 INLDI
+1360 INLDV
-1365 GRGVKL
+1365 GRGLKL

-1377 SGSAGAGIFYE
+1377 GGSAGAGIFYE

>member
-13 RYLGYGLAVLM
+13 RYLGYGLAVLL
-24 VLVVALLGFV
+24 VLAVAVLGFA
-34 GFTDAGAR
+34 GFTDTGAR
-42 MAASQAEKI
+42 MAVSYAQKI
-51 AAASGQVLS
+51 AAASGQVIS

-65 GLLTGRLRAAAIT
+65 GLLTGKLRAGAVT

-91 LAVDWSPLRLLF
+91 LAVDWSPLQLLF
-103 LSFEAERVSASSIS
+103 FSFDASRVSASTVSF
-117 LLRLPESKAE
+117 LRLPESKAD
-127 AEKSGK
+127 AEKSAK
-133 PFTLPVEVH
+133 PFSLPVEVH
-142 VGSLAIPELF
+142 IGSLAIPELF
-152 ISEAVARRDQRLV
+152 VSGAIAGRDQRIV

-182 ASEKERPDA
+182 ASETARPDA
-191 RVVADIAFN
+191 RIAADIVFN
-200 PAENELRLEA
+200 PAENVLRLEA
-210 DIAEPKGGILAGLLN
+210 DVAEPKGGILAGLLK
-225 LPDEPA
+225 LPNDPA
-231 VAIRLTGDGPLSQW
+231 VSLHLTGDGPLSQW

-262 GRHDLATNGL
+262 GRHDLAAGGL
-272 HTLALKGGGTF
+272 HTVALKGGGTF

-304 AAFDGTDM
+304 AAFDGSDM
-312 LRIEKGTIATGA
+312 LRIEKGSIATGA

-331 TVSATGENDLDM
+331 TLSAKGANDLDV

-353 FRWPLAGGDARV
+353 FRWPLTEGDARV

-371 ISLTGAA
+371 LSLTGEAS
-378 NAAALEAH
+378 AAALEVYVA
-386 ATVASAALPA
+386 VASAELPA
-396 GRIDDIRLSAS
+396 GRIENIRLTAK
-407 SDAFNVASRSGRID
+407 SDAFNVASQSGRID
-421 VTLETGETAF
+421 ATLETGFTAF
-431 ASPDI
+431 TNPDL

-442 PAKLVAA
+442 PAKLVAT
-449 LTVSPGEIAFDP
+449 LDVSPQEIAFDP

-481 READVS
+481 READVN

-515 QLAGDG
+515 QLASDG
-521 GLEVSGLQVKS
+521 GLQVSGLQVKS
-532 GTLETAGTVSLGDGK
+532 GTLETAGNVSLGKGN
-547 LQAALNG
+547 LEAALAG
-554 KVLNLGKLL
+554 KVVNLGKLL

-569 AAFELSATGPMDG
+569 AEFDLSATGPVDG
-582 LDVSAKVTSSGATL
+582 LDVSARITSSGATL

-607 LAGKAVPA
+607 LKGKAVA
-615 GPSGELTATGAL
+615 DSPSGELTATGAL
-627 DGQPINIRS
+627 DGQAINVRS
-636 SVTSEGGRISV
+636 SITSEGGRISV
-647 PVLEAEIGPNTLKG
+647 PVLEAEIGSNTLKG

-669 MPDGTIRFDFPDLG
+669 MPDGTIRFNFPDLG

-692 AAGDLSGQV
+692 AAGDLSGQL
-701 EIATVGG
+701 EIATAGG
-708 KTSATVQA
+708 RTSATMQA
-716 SGSAIRRDALSITRP
+716 SGSAIRRDAVSITKP
-731 AVDLSIT
+731 AVDLTIT

-759 RVEALK
+759 QLETLK
-765 LDFSREGQATNF
+765 LDFAREGQATNF
-777 DLTGRLDG
+777 DLIGRLDG
-785 APLVTRG
+785 APLVTKG
-792 KVLQRDG
+792 KILQRGG
-799 GLDVALQTVE
+799 GLEVALQTVE

-816 LRLARPTTIGVA
+816 LKLAKPSTISVA
-828 NGVITLDG
+828 NGIATLDG
-836 LTIQAGSGSVA
+836 LTIQAGRGSVA
-847 VSGKAGETLDLS
+847 ISGKAGETLDLS

-864 LPAALANNFAAGLD
+864 LPAALVNNFAAGLD
-878 AGGTIGGTVT
+878 ADGTIDGTVS
-888 VKGKASAPVVDYALD
+888 VKGKAAAPVVNYALD
-903 WSGAQTSHTRGAGV
+903 WKGAVTSQTRGAGI
-917 GALAIN
+917 GTLDIN
-923 ATGAFANNQLRLD
+923 AKGEFANNQLRLD
-936 TTLSG
+936 TALSG
-941 AGGLSFRGGGTVGI
+941 VGGLSFRGGGTVGI

-963 RFNGRVPFGLLQ
+963 KFNGTVPFGLLQ
-975 SQLSAQG
+975 GQLSAQG

-989 DVDLAIGGTAAA
+989 NVDVAIGGTAAA
-1001 PAITGSITA
+1001 PSVTGSITA

-1024 ENLTIRVTMDGRNAV
+1024 NDLTIRVTMDGRQAV
-1039 IETLTGRVASGGQ
+1039 IETVSGKLASGGQ
-1052 ISASGR
+1052 LSASGT
-1058 VGITPA
+1058 VGIDPA

-1069 DVTARLTD
+1069 DVAVKLGD
-1077 VTYVDGTLVVANVS
+1077 ITYVDGTLVTANVT
-1091 GDLTLRGPVA
+1091 GDLTLKGPVA
-1101 GLSLG
+1101 ALALA
-1106 GKMTINRANITI
+1106 GKVVINKASIVI

-1125 LSEINIKHRNA
+1125 LSEIDIKHRNA
-1136 PAEVKR
+1136 PADVKR
-1142 MMANVRREQ
+1142 MTADVQREQ
-1151 GSGGG
+1151 GS
-1156 SARGIALDLTISAP
+1156 SNASRGIALDLTITSP
-1170 GQLFVRGRGINVELG
+1170 GQLFVRGRGINAEMG
-1185 GDLRVGGTSVSPV
+1185 GSLRISGTSTSPV

-1203 ELERGR
+1203 DLERGR
-1209 MEILTRRLNFTTA
+1209 MEILTRRLDFTSA
-1222 HIGFAGDLVPTVNL
+1222 HIGFAGGLVPTVNL
-1236 VAGTSAGTTEITVT
+1236 VAASTAGTTEITVT
-1250 VAGLANNPTVTFAS
+1250 VAGIASNPTVTFAS

-1286 SAVQIAQL
+1286 SAMQIAQL
-1294 ASAASQLAGGSSTS
+1294 ASAASQLAGGKSTG

-1323 ITTDSQGRAAVS
+1323 ITTDAEGRAAVS

-1345 LELKQDPETNGAKAA
+1345 IELKQDPETNGAKAV
-1360 INLDI
+1360 INLDV
-1365 GRGVKL
+1365 GRGLKL

>member
-13 RYLGYGLAVLM
+13 RYLGYGLVVLI
-24 VLVVALLGFV
+24 VLLVAMLGFV
-34 GFTDAGAR
+34 GFTDTGAR
-42 MAASQAEKI
+42 MAVSYAQKI
-51 AAASGQVLS
+51 AAASGQVIA

-65 GLLTGRLRAAAIT
+65 GLLTGKLRAKTIT
-78 LGDEKGTYAEIRD
+78 LGDETGTYAEIRD
-91 LAVDWSPLRLLF
+91 LAVDWSPLRLLAF
-103 LSFEAERVSASSIS
+103 SFEAERVSASSIS
-117 LLRLPESKAE
+117 LTRLPKSKPDAE
-127 AEKSGK
+127 TSDK

-142 VGSLAIPELF
+142 VNSLAIPELF
-152 ISEAVARRDQRLV
+152 VSGAVAGRDQRLV

-172 TAESVAVKLS
+172 TAASVAVKLS
-182 ASEKERPDA
+182 ASEKARPDA
-191 RVVADIAFN
+191 RVAADIVFN
-200 PAENELRLEA
+200 PAENVLRLEA
-210 DIAEPKGGILAGLLN
+210 DVTEPEGGVLAGLLK
-225 LPDEPA
+225 LPNNPA

-262 GRHDLATNGL
+262 GRHDLATSGL
-272 HTLALKGGGTF
+272 HTLTLKGGGTF

-312 LRIEKGTIATGA
+312 LRIEKGAIATGA

-331 TVSATGENDLDM
+331 TVSASGANDLDV

-353 FRWPLAGGDARV
+353 FRWPLAEGDARV
-365 LIEGAD
+365 LIDGAD
-371 ISLTGAA
+371 IALTGQASAA
-378 NAAALEAH
+378 KLEAH
-386 ATVASAALPA
+386 VSVAAAELPA
-396 GRIDDIRLSAS
+396 GRIETIRLTAT
-407 SDAFNVASRSGRID
+407 SDAFNVADRSGRID
-421 VTLETGETAF
+421 ATLETGVTAF
-431 ASPDI
+431 ANPDV

-442 PAKLVAA
+442 PAKLVAT
-449 LTVSPGEIAFDP
+449 LNVSPGEIVFDP

-481 READVS
+481 READVN

-498 PALSGKFD
+498 PAMAGKFD
-506 TTIAMEGRV
+506 TTVATEGRLK
-515 QLAGDG
+515 LASDG
-521 GLEVSGLQVKS
+521 GLQVSGFQVKS
-532 GTLETAGTVSLGDGK
+532 GTLEAAGDVSLGKGN
-547 LQAALNG
+547 LEAALTG

-569 AAFELSATGPMDG
+569 AAFELSATGPVEG
-582 LDVSAKVTSSGATL
+582 LDVSGKITSSGATL

-607 LAGKAVPA
+607 LKGKAVA
-615 GPSGELTATGAL
+615 DSPSGELTATGAL
-627 DGQPINIRS
+627 DGQAINVRS

-647 PVLEAEIGPNTLKG
+647 PVLEAEIGSNTLKG

-683 LLAAMAGQQ
+683 LLAAMAGQK
-692 AAGDLSGQV
+692 AAGDLSGQI
-701 EIATVGG
+701 EFATGNG
-708 KTSATVQA
+708 KTSASVQA
-716 SGSAIRRDALSITRP
+716 SGSGIRRDALSIVKP
-731 AVDLSIT
+731 AVDLAIA

-759 RVEALK
+759 RLEALK
-765 LDFSREGQATNF
+765 LDFSREGQATSF
-777 DLTGRLDG
+777 DVTGRLDG
-785 APLVTRG
+785 APLVTKG

-799 GLDVALQTVE
+799 GLDVALQAVE

-816 LRLARPTTIGVA
+816 LKLAKPTTIGVA
-828 NGVITLDG
+828 NGVATLDG
-836 LTIQAGSGSVA
+836 LTIQAGRGSVA

-859 VRLNA
+859 LRLNA
-864 LPAALANNFAAGLD
+864 VPAALINNFAATLG
-878 AGGTIGGTVT
+878 AEGAIGGTVT
-888 VKGKASAPVVDYALD
+888 VKGKAAAPVVGYALD
-903 WSGAQTSHTRGAGV
+903 WRGAVTSQTRGAGV
-917 GALAIN
+917 GALDIN
-923 ATGAFANNQLRLD
+923 AKGEFVNNQVRLD
-936 TTLSG
+936 TVLSG

-963 RFNGRVPFGLLQ
+963 KFNGTVPFGLLQ
-975 SQLSAQG
+975 GQLSAQG

-989 DVDLAIGGTAAA
+989 NVDLSIGGTAGA
-1001 PAITGSITA
+1001 PSVTGSITA

-1024 ENLTIRVTMDGRNAV
+1024 ENLTIRVNMDGRQAV
-1039 IETLTGRVASGGQ
+1039 IETVSGKLASGGQ
-1052 ISASGR
+1052 LSASGT
-1058 VGITPA
+1058 VGIDPA

-1069 DVTARLTD
+1069 DVAIKLGN
-1077 VTYVDGTLVVANVS
+1077 VTYVDGTLVTANVT
-1091 GDLTLRGPVA
+1091 GDLTLKGPVA

-1106 GKMTINRANITI
+1106 GKVHINKANITL

-1125 LSEINIKHRNA
+1125 LSEIDIKHRNA
-1136 PAEVKR
+1136 PADVKR
-1142 MMANVRREQ
+1142 MTADVQRQ
-1151 GSGGG
+1151 QGGG
-1156 SARGIALDLTISAP
+1156 GGGRGIALDLTITSP
-1170 GQLFVRGRGINVELG
+1170 GQLFVRGRGINAEMG
-1185 GDLRVGGTSVSPV
+1185 GDLTITGTSASPI

-1203 ELERGR
+1203 TLERGR
-1209 MEILTRRLNFTTA
+1209 MEILTRRLDFTSA
-1222 HIGFAGDLVPTVNL
+1222 HIGFAGGLVPTVNL
-1236 VAGTSAGTTEITVT
+1236 VAASTAGTTEITVT

-1294 ASAASQLAGGSSTS
+1294 ASAASQLAGGSSTG

-1323 ITTDSQGRAAVS
+1323 ITTDAEGRAAVS

-1345 LELKQDPETNGAKAA
+1345 IELKQDPETNGAKAV
-1360 INLDI
+1360 INLDV
-1365 GRGVKL
+1365 GRGLKL

-1377 SGSAGAGIFYE
+1377 GGSAGGGIFYE